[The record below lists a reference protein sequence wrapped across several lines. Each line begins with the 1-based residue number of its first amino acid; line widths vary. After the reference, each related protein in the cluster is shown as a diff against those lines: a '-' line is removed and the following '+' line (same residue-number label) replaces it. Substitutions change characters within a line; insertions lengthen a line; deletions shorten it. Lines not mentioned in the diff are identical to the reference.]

1 MKKIIEITLHPA
13 DVHDA
18 DKIRVAA
25 ARLLECAPE
34 EISALKVLKRSLD
47 ARPRV
52 PVYKCTV
59 AVYSNEEPEP
69 LANLPRYTPVADSA
83 SSIHIAGFG
92 PAGMFAALRLIEMG
106 YRPIVYERGKAVR
119 ERRRDIKALMQEH
132 IVNDQSNYC
141 FGEGGAGTFSDGK
154 LYTRSNKRGD
164 VGRILTILNQHG
176 AVADILV
183 DAHPHIGSNKLPK
196 IVQAIRETILRCGG
210 EVHFESCITDILYE
224 NGTIKALQINHDNEV
239 PCSALILAV
248 GHSARDV
255 FRLLQKR
262 QIYIEPKPFAVGV
275 RIEHSQRFIN
285 ETQYHAR
292 EVMHYLPAAAYSVAC
307 QADGKGV
314 FSFCMCPGGLVVPAS
329 TAPGEIVLN
338 GMSVSKRNSPFANAG
353 FVVTVDEGDWG
364 DRYKGDPLSGMY
376 YQMDIETRAYHL
388 SMSQAAPAQRA
399 VDFLM
404 RRMSSSLPSSSY
416 IPGLI
421 AADLRQVL
429 PGAVADALRSGLQL
443 VNKKM
448 RGFASEDALL
458 LAPETRTS
466 SPVRVKRDKEN
477 RMHVALRGLFPAG
490 EGAGYAGGIVSAAID
505 GEQSAEAAVKYLAGV

>member
-18 DKIRVAA
+18 TKIRIEAI
-25 ARLLECAPE
+25 RLLRLAPE
-34 EISALKVLKRSLD
+34 DISALTVLKRSLD

-59 AVYSNEEPEP
+59 AVYINEEPEP
-69 LANLPRYTPVADSA
+69 LANLPRYTPVADAAPSV
-83 SSIHIAGFG
+83 HIAGFG

-132 IVNDQSNYC
+132 IVNKQSNYC

-164 VGRILTILNQHG
+164 VGRILTILEQHG

-224 NGTIKALQINHDNEV
+224 DGEMKALQINHDSEV

-248 GHSARDV
+248 GHSARDI

-275 RIEHSQRFIN
+275 RIEHSQQFIN

-292 EVMHYLPAAAYSVAC
+292 EVMQYLPAASYSVAC
-307 QADGKGV
+307 QTDGKGV

-353 FVVTVDEGDWG
+353 FVVTVDEADWG
-364 DRYKGDPLSGMY
+364 DRYQGDALSGMY
-376 YQMDIETRAYHL
+376 YQMDIETRAYSL
-388 SMSQAAPAQRA
+388 SKSQAAPAQRA
-399 VDFLM
+399 VDFL
-404 RRMSSSLPSSSY
+404 RKRVSASLPQSSY

-421 AADLRQVL
+421 SADLRQVL
-429 PGAVADALRSGLQL
+429 PGAVADALRAGLQL

-448 RGFASEDALL
+448 SGFASENALL

-477 RMHVALRGLFPAG
+477 RMHISLRGLFPAG

-505 GEQSAEAAVKYLAGV
+505 GEQSAEAAIKYLSGV